1 MGACFLR
8 GLAAVESVCVCVVVV
23 VVVGEGVGGGET
35 YEGKTERSPMLQSII
50 CNLIMHAK
58 ICEVKIYTLNTRK
71 SGKQA
76 HSSIINPIAL
86 RMAKTP

>member
-1 MGACFLR
+1 MCGGGC
-8 GLAAVESVCVCVVVV
+8 GW
-23 VVVGEGVGGGET
+23 VGGRLKT
-35 YEGKTERSPMLQSII
+35 CEGKMERSPLLQSII

-58 ICEVKIYTLNTRK
+58 ICEVKIHTLNTRK

-86 RMAKTP
+86 RMAKTPQKSGRSECNRVNY